1 MTPSIPIRRIFPST
15 TLLDMLFDADFCFP
29 TFDPSIQCPVHDVI
43 ENDKEFIIEAMLAG
57 IKKEDVRVKLDK
69 DVLTIK
75 AIRKEV
81 KDLKYN
87 RKESFTGTYKRSF
100 VLPELADVEN
110 ISASMEDGILK
121 VIVPKLDKEPDS
133 LKKTIEIK

>member
-1 MTPSIPIRRIFPST
+1 MLPTRPYRTDLFLTNILDNIFDGNPFGDT
-15 TLLDMLFDADFCFP
+15 
-29 TFDPSIQCPVHDVI
+29 SIQCPVHDVI

-57 IKKEDVRVKLDK
+57 IKKEDISIKVDK

-75 AIRKEV
+75 AVRHEV

-100 VLPELADVEN
+100 VLSELADTEN
-110 ISASMEDGILK
+110 IGASLEDGVLR
-121 VIVPKLDKEPDS
+121 VTVPKLEESPKS
-133 LKKTIEIK
+133 TKKVIEIK